1 MNRFAEKYVESGL
14 AILPICLDGSKK
26 PACESWDPENAEEF
40 SPSDIG
46 GLGIGIKCGQVSQ
59 NLVVFDFEDEQVF
72 HDWRAFLRKCGIEV
86 HDEQPLVA
94 SPRPGYHLYV
104 SLDSVP
110 PAGEK
115 LAKSKDGKTLIE
127 TRGSGHYVLAPG
139 SPPECHP
146 SNEEYYLCQ
155 GDLDHIPVISQI
167 EFDVMRQVAKE
178 ISPMKMEGKKIVP
191 SNSGKALDASLPGG
205 DFNLNGPSWD
215 DILAPH
221 GFIHCKT
228 RHDGADLY
236 QKPNSSN
243 KGAHL
248 ILNDPG
254 PMTCFSTS
262 CPPFN
267 ADQDY
272 SKFSA
277 YALLNHNGDFIACA
291 RALKEM
297 GYGQRGAIA
306 HCNGAARPLA
316 PNTVASFASS
326 TLTEQG
332 RV

>member
-40 SPSDIG
+40 DATDIG

-167 EFDVMRQVAKE
+167 EFDLYREAARAMSALPLERKRVVL
-178 ISPMKMEGKKIVP
+178 S
-191 SNSGKALDASLPGG
+191 SGKAQDTSVPGG
-205 DFNLNGPSWD
+205 DYNVNGPDWD
-215 DILAPH
+215 EILSPH
-221 GFIHCKT
+221 GFVYL
-228 RHDGADLY
+228 RSSRDGVDFW

-243 KGAHL
+243 KGWHL
-248 ILNDPG
+248 TTNVHGSDLLY
-254 PMTCFSTS
+254 CFSSS
-262 CPPFN
+262 CPPFE
-267 ADQDY
+267 QERPY
-272 SKFSA
+272 SKFA
-277 YALLNHNGDFIACA
+277 AFALLNHGSDFKAA
-291 RALKEM
+291 AKALKAQ
-297 GYGQRGAIA
+297 GYGECAKKSITDSMPGQ
-306 HCNGAARPLA
+306 
-316 PNTVASFASS
+316 S
-326 TLTEQG
+326 
-332 RV
+332 